1 MDFGQNERIIRL
13 KLGQLNGL
21 PGLRL
26 IKRYLVFWLVA
37 WSVQWRSSVTRYA
50 LYTSPPEKKR
60 RAQRCHQMNRTGLVR
75 LVLWR
80 RRVRPY
86 GFRMSELG

>member
-50 LYTSPPEKKR
+50 LYTYPPGKKEEGT
-60 RAQRCHQMNRTGLVR
+60 ALPPDEPNRPCPVGSLA
-75 LVLWR
+75 
-80 RRVRPY
+80 
-86 GFRMSELG
+86 

>member
-1 MDFGQNERIIRL
+1 MENVLYPDASSHVEDCIITPEEL
-13 KLGQLNGL
+13 YIH
-21 PGLRL
+21 L
-26 IKRYLVFWLVA
+26 IFFIKKILQIYLL
-37 WSVQWRSSVTRYA
+37 
-50 LYTSPPEKKR
+50 
-60 RAQRCHQMNRTGLVR
+60 NRTGLVW